1 MRQGENQRQNF
12 LNKKD
17 SCLRNR
23 QPLKWF
29 RPLILLSI
37 IAMLVSLESA
47 KGQANFSITVFSGGR
62 QSFLGFGESQGDGGW
77 ENMPQPARDQ
87 MTDLVYRDL
96 KVKIF
101 RLWLDSGSEETVDS
115 MTNQFYLRWIGSRAI
130 SEITRRGADL
140 LLLAPARGESAPK
153 EPIAEYAA
161 KLAEVVLRIKKAWG
175 IEINGT
181 GLGNEPQ
188 GWQTNQISDGVRYLR
203 TELDKRGLASVKIVA
218 PESANNDRDFI
229 AKANAI
235 HADSNAWDGL
245 TGIASHSYNN
255 AVTASQ
261 ESIKRDKQFWIT
273 EASDN
278 GHEDSEDENRA
289 CTLAARFL
297 NDMNHQV
304 EFWVHFIGFMP
315 EADVKNAGDTAA
327 KMMSYDQA
335 TSRVYVWLK
344 YYYFKQLLTTFDQ
357 GAVFRKC
364 SSSNRNDMAYSFGEK
379 PEINVAAAVNP
390 DGTWG
395 IGIVNDTG
403 VPQGKYEGQTI
414 ATWSVAANYQVSVV
428 IQELTNA
435 AATRFE
441 VYRSRAN
448 EHFLKSG
455 TLTMKKGMLT
465 VTNLAPKELVC
476 LRSIPIVESSATAA
490 LPPPNRGANSSK

>member
-1 MRQGENQRQNF
+1 
-12 LNKKD
+12 
-17 SCLRNR
+17 
-23 QPLKWF
+23 
-29 RPLILLSI
+29 LLSI
-37 IAMLVSLESA
+37 TALLISLEPA
-47 KGQANFSITVFSGGR
+47 KGQANFSITVFAGGR

-77 ENMPQPARDQ
+77 ENVPQPARDQ
-87 MTDLVYRDL
+87 MADLVYRDL

-115 MTNQFYLRWIGSRAI
+115 MTNQFYLRWIGSGAI

-153 EPIAEYAA
+153 EPMSEYAA
-161 KLAEVVLRIKKAWG
+161 KLAEVILRIKNAWN
-175 IEINGT
+175 IQINAT

-188 GWQTNQISDGVRYLR
+188 GWQTNQISDGVKDLR
-203 TELDKRGLASVKIVA
+203 AELVKRGLSNVKIVA
-218 PESANNDRDFI
+218 PESANNDWNFV
-229 AKANAI
+229 AKVNAI
-235 HADSNAWDGL
+235 YADSKAWDGL

-255 AVTASQ
+255 AVTAGQ
-261 ESIKRDKQFWIT
+261 ESIKREKQFWIT

-278 GHEDSEDENRA
+278 GHEDLEDENRA

-304 EFWVHFIGFMP
+304 EYWVHFIGFMP
-315 EADVKNAGDTAA
+315 EADVKSAGDTAT
-327 KMMSYDQA
+327 KMMSYDKA
-335 TSRVYVWLK
+335 TSSIYVWLK

-364 SSSNRNDMAYSFGEK
+364 SSSNRNDMAYNFGAK
-379 PEINVAAAVNP
+379 PVINAAAAVNP
-390 DGTWG
+390 DGTWD

-403 VPQGKYEGQTI
+403 VPEEKYEGQTI

-435 AATRFE
+435 AATSFE

-448 EHFLKSG
+448 EHFVKTG

-465 VTNLAPKELVC
+465 VTNLTPKELVC

-490 LPPPNRGANSSK
+490 LPPPSRGAISSE